1 MTCDPWGRTQL
12 KLGQKR
18 LIQKDY
24 VEKCLRAQMF
34 VASPAEAVAWPVPS
48 ARVAA
53 GMGSLAWLE
62 MVD

>member
-1 MTCDPWGRTQL
+1 L

-34 VASPAEAVAWPVPS
+34 VASPAEAVAWPDPS